1 MFETLG
7 KLNLSN
13 PSNLSNLSNP
23 LLNWRGIGLE
33 PRGLLR
39 PLRGSGFALGQ
50 PDDFVAGASQHSR
63 PKWFYRAEASMMRR
77 RVSRP
82 VSWDAVR
89 RFVQLSKIK
98 APCGATLA
106 GLAWDVAANSVPL
119 ERWRPHVPS
128 ITVGKNRGVGNE
140 KPPPNPLDNVFTQC
154 FQGQK
159 IFSLFS
165 ACS

>member
-1 MFETLG
+1 MFVCTTED
-7 KLNLSN
+7 S
-13 PSNLSNLSNP
+13 
-23 LLNWRGIGLE
+23 
-33 PRGLLR
+33 
-39 PLRGSGFALGQ
+39 
-50 PDDFVAGASQHSR
+50 
-63 PKWFYRAEASMMRR
+63 EAPAAARR
-77 RVSRP
+77 RLSCPEWDSFANPFPCPQGGFGDFRGEIGFLRP

-159 IFSLFS
+159 IFLLFS